1 MQNQIQQSKIYP
13 LNFVR
18 VGFEFKLGAFVGAYD
33 GRSSS
38 YILAPFLA

>member
-18 VGFEFKLGAFVGAYD
+18 GNFEFKLGAFVGAYD
-33 GRSSS
+33 GKSSS
-38 YILAPFLA
+38 YVLVPFLA